1 MERILVTGS
10 EGFIGRKLVES
21 LQNSPHEVFGIDSKA
36 GAKSTQ
42 QVDITSSSLKGVI
55 KEIQPTVIV
64 HLAAQ
69 IDVRKSFQDPLHDL
83 KVNAEGTL
91 GLLLAS
97 VGEKLKHF
105 LYIHSGGAIYDSNSP
120 LPLTEESPLNPQS
133 PYGLTKQIGEGYV
146 RVLCENSQVAWTS
159 LALSNCFGPVKDHG
173 RGVIYEFWK
182 RLSEGAPCE
191 IFGAENTRDF
201 VYVDDVVRAINLAIP
216 KPSNCRINISS
227 GTEVSLKNLYEIMA
241 EMLSSKQAPIIH
253 NAKFGEVTRSCLS
266 NEKAQQFYGWRPEI
280 DFKVGLKLAIAQNS
294 SK

>member
-21 LQNSPHEVFGIDSKA
+21 LQNSSYEVFGIDSKA
-36 GAKSTQ
+36 GAKTTHQ
-42 QVDITSSSLKGVI
+42 MDITSSLLKGFL

-97 VGEKLKHF
+97 IGENLKHF
-105 LYIHSGGAIYDSNSP
+105 LYIHSGGAIYDSNSQ
-120 LPLTEESPLNPQS
+120 LPLTEQSPLNPQS

-146 RVLCENSQVAWTS
+146 RVLCENSQVDWTS
-159 LALSNCFGPVKDHG
+159 LALSNCFGPVRDHG

-182 RLSEGAPCE
+182 RLSEGTPCE
-191 IFGAENTRDF
+191 IYGPENTRDF

-216 KPSNCRINISS
+216 NPSNCRINISS
-227 GTEVSLKNLYEIMA
+227 GTEVSLKDLYSNMA
-241 EMLSSKQAPIIH
+241 DLLSSDKAPILH
-253 NAKFGEVTRSCLS
+253 SAKFGEVTRSCLS
-266 NEKAQQFYGWRPEI
+266 NEKAQQFYGWRPEL
-280 DFKVGLKLAIAQNS
+280 DFKDGLKLAIAQNS